1 MIPVPEPKL
10 KALYQEVILDHNKK
24 PRNFKE
30 IQNPSLYSHGVNP
43 LCGDNYHLYIN
54 LDNEDKISDIGF
66 LGNGC
71 AISKSSASMMTTM
84 VKGMSTA
91 EAAELVRH
99 FIDMMTKYPM
109 PEADKSKTGRL
120 AIFEGV
126 REFPVRVKC
135 ATLIWHALK
144 DALNDAEKQNDRTEG
159 VKHEPQQ

>member
-10 KALYQEVILDHNKK
+10 KSLYQEVILDHNKK

-30 IQNPSLYSHGVNP
+30 IPNSSLYSHGVNP
-43 LCGDNYHLYIN
+43 L
-54 LDNEDKISDIGF
+54 F

-84 VKGMSTA
+84 VKGMTRA
-91 EAAELVRH
+91 EAGELVRH
-99 FIDMMTKYPM
+99 FLDMMTKYPM
-109 PEADKSKTGRL
+109 PAEDKSKTGRL

-144 DALNDAEKQNDRTEG
+144 DALNDAAKQDDRTGG
-159 VKHEPQQ
+159 VKHESRQ

>member
-10 KALYQEVILDHNKK
+10 KSLYQEVILDHNKK

-30 IQNPSLYSHGVNP
+30 IPNSSLYSHGVNP

-54 LDNEDKISDIGF
+54 LDTDGRVSDIGF

-84 VKGMSTA
+84 VKGMTRA
-91 EAAELVRH
+91 EAGELVRH
-99 FIDMMTKYPM
+99 FLDMMTKYPM
-109 PEADKSKTGRL
+109 PAEDKSKTGRL

-144 DALNDAEKQNDRTEG
+144 DALNDAAKQDDRTGG
-159 VKHEPQQ
+159 VKHESRQ